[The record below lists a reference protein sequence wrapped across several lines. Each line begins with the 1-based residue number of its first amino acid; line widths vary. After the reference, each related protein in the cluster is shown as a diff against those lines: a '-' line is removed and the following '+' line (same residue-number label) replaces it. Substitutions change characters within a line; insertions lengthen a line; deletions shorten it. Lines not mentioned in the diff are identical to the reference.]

1 MKKLL
6 VYLRP
11 YRLQAILAP
20 VFKLL
25 EAAFELLVPLIMA
38 DIIDVGIAAG
48 DTGYILKKC
57 LLLVGLGL
65 CGFAS
70 ATCAQYFSAKAAT
83 GATAS
88 LRHALFAH
96 IQSLSYAELDTIGP
110 ATLVTRMT
118 SDMNQVQTGLNL
130 TLRLLLRS
138 PIVVFGSMIM
148 AFTIDVRSALIF
160 VVTIPVLFAIVFVIM
175 LSCIPLY
182 RRVQAKLDGVTGAAQ
197 ENLSGVRVIRAFTR
211 EQTETE
217 SFDGR
222 LDGLFAAQRFVGK
235 LSALLNPLTYVV
247 INLAIV
253 AILKTGSVR
262 VDAGVITQ
270 GQLIALYNYMSQ
282 ILVELIKFANL
293 ILNITRSVA
302 SGSRIGQLLEQEP
315 SLSAPEAMPQPVDT
329 DEAVS
334 FHHVTFRCP
343 GAEVPTL
350 SDIDFTAKR
359 GQTIG
364 IIGGTGSGKTMLA
377 NLIGRFYDV
386 DEGSVTVNGVDVR
399 DYPLAALRA
408 KLGLVPQKALLFR
421 GTIRENLL
429 WGDERASDETLAMA
443 LETAQAAEIVAG
455 KEGGL
460 DYLVEAGGR
469 NLSGG
474 QRQRLTIARALTR
487 KPEILILDD
496 SASALDF
503 ATDAA
508 LRHALR
514 ELPWCPTTFLI
525 SQRTASIRFAD
536 QILVL
541 DEGRLVGH
549 GTHDELLETCP
560 VYREIYDSQ
569 FKKEDAR

>member
-1 MKKLL
+1 MKRILA
-6 VYLRP
+6 YLKPHTRDS
-11 YRLQAILAP
+11 ILAP
-20 VFKLL
+20 LFKLT
-25 EAAFELLVPLIMA
+25 EALLELLIPLIVA
-38 DIIDVGIAAG
+38 SIIDIGVANGNK
-48 DTGYILKKC
+48 GYILSRC
-57 LLLVGLGL
+57 GWMIGLGL
-65 CGFAS
+65 LGLLCPV
-70 ATCAQYFSAKAAT
+70 TAQYFAARAAT
-83 GATAS
+83 GFTAS
-88 LRHALFAH
+88 LREALFAH
-96 IQSLSYAELDTIGP
+96 IQTLSYADLDQVGTP
-110 ATLVTRMT
+110 TLLTRLT
-118 SDMNQVQTGLNL
+118 SDMNQVQNGLNL

-138 PIVVFGSMIM
+138 PFVVFGAMVM
-148 AFTIDVRSALIF
+148 AFTVDAKAALVF
-160 VVTIPVLFAIVFVIM
+160 VVTIPALFAVVFAIM
-175 LSCIPLY
+175 LACIPLY
-182 RRVQAKLDGVTGAAQ
+182 RKVQEKLDRVLGATR
-197 ENLSGVRVIRAFTR
+197 ENLDGVRVIRAFRLQNR
-211 EQTETE
+211 ETDAFSEKNADLTQT
-217 SFDGR
+217 
-222 LDGLFAAQRFVGK
+222 QRFVGRI
-235 LSALLNPLTYVV
+235 SALLNPLTYVIV
-247 INLAIV
+247 NLAIV
-253 AILKTGSVR
+253 AILRTGAVR
-262 VDAGVITQ
+262 VDSGALTQ
-270 GQLIALYNYMSQ
+270 GQVIALYNYMSQ

-293 ILNITRSVA
+293 ILNITRSIA

-315 SLSAPEAMPQPVDT
+315 SLSAPDAMPQPVDT

-429 WGDERASDETLAMA
+429 WGDERASNETLAMA

-460 DYLVEAGGR
+460 DYLIEAGGR

-514 ELPWCPTTFLI
+514 ELPWHPTTFLI

-541 DEGRLVGH
+541 DEGRLVGR
-549 GTHDELLETCP
+549 GTHGELLETCP

>member
-1 MKKLL
+1 M
-6 VYLRP
+6 
-11 YRLQAILAP
+11 
-20 VFKLL
+20 
-25 EAAFELLVPLIMA
+25 
-38 DIIDVGIAAG
+38 
-48 DTGYILKKC
+48 
-57 LLLVGLGL
+57 
-65 CGFAS
+65 
-70 ATCAQYFSAKAAT
+70 
-83 GATAS
+83 
-88 LRHALFAH
+88 
-96 IQSLSYAELDTIGP
+96 
-110 ATLVTRMT
+110 
-118 SDMNQVQTGLNL
+118 
-130 TLRLLLRS
+130 
-138 PIVVFGSMIM
+138 
-148 AFTIDVRSALIF
+148 
-160 VVTIPVLFAIVFVIM
+160 
-175 LSCIPLY
+175 
-182 RRVQAKLDGVTGAAQ
+182 
-197 ENLSGVRVIRAFTR
+197 
-211 EQTETE
+211 
-217 SFDGR
+217 
-222 LDGLFAAQRFVGK
+222 QRFVGRI
-235 LSALLNPLTYVV
+235 SALLNPLTYVIV
-247 INLAIV
+247 NLAIV
-253 AILKTGSVR
+253 AILRTGAVR
-262 VDAGVITQ
+262 VDSGALTQ
-270 GQLIALYNYMSQ
+270 GQVIALYNYMSQ

-315 SLSAPEAMPQPVDT
+315 SLSAPDAMPQPVKT

-408 KLGLVPQKALLFR
+408 RLGLVPQKALLFR

-429 WGDERASDETLAMA
+429 WGDEHASDETLAMA

-514 ELPWCPTTFLI
+514 ALPWHPTTFLI

-541 DEGRLVGH
+541 DEGRLVGR

>member
-1 MKKLL
+1 M
-6 VYLRP
+6 
-11 YRLQAILAP
+11 
-20 VFKLL
+20 
-25 EAAFELLVPLIMA
+25 
-38 DIIDVGIAAG
+38 
-48 DTGYILKKC
+48 
-57 LLLVGLGL
+57 
-65 CGFAS
+65 
-70 ATCAQYFSAKAAT
+70 
-83 GATAS
+83 
-88 LRHALFAH
+88 
-96 IQSLSYAELDTIGP
+96 
-110 ATLVTRMT
+110 
-118 SDMNQVQTGLNL
+118 
-130 TLRLLLRS
+130 
-138 PIVVFGSMIM
+138 
-148 AFTIDVRSALIF
+148 
-160 VVTIPVLFAIVFVIM
+160 
-175 LSCIPLY
+175 
-182 RRVQAKLDGVTGAAQ
+182 
-197 ENLSGVRVIRAFTR
+197 
-211 EQTETE
+211 
-217 SFDGR
+217 
-222 LDGLFAAQRFVGK
+222 
-235 LSALLNPLTYVV
+235 
-247 INLAIV
+247 
-253 AILKTGSVR
+253 
-262 VDAGVITQ
+262 
-270 GQLIALYNYMSQ
+270 
-282 ILVELIKFANL
+282 
-293 ILNITRSVA
+293 
-302 SGSRIGQLLEQEP
+302 
-315 SLSAPEAMPQPVDT
+315 
-329 DEAVS
+329 
-334 FHHVTFRCP
+334 TFRCP

-386 DEGSVTVNGVDVR
+386 DEGSVAVNGIDVR

-429 WGDERASDETLAMA
+429 WGDEHASDETLAMA

-460 DYLVEAGGR
+460 DYLIEAGGR

-487 KPEILILDD
+487 KPEILILDN

-514 ELPWCPTTFLI
+514 ALPWCPTTFLI

-541 DEGRLVGH
+541 DEGRLVGR

>member
-1 MKKLL
+1 MKRIL
-6 VYLRP
+6 VYLKPHTRDS
-11 YRLQAILAP
+11 ILAP
-20 VFKLL
+20 LFKLT
-25 EAAFELLVPLIMA
+25 EALLELLIPLIVA
-38 DIIDVGIAAG
+38 SIIDTGVATG
-48 DTGYILKKC
+48 DKGYILSRC
-57 LLLVGLGL
+57 GWMIGLGL
-65 CGFAS
+65 LGLLCS
-70 ATCAQYFSAKAAT
+70 VTAQYFAARAAT
-83 GATAS
+83 GFTAS
-88 LRHALFAH
+88 LRETLFSH
-96 IQSLSYAELDTIGP
+96 IQTLSYADLDRVGTP
-110 ATLVTRMT
+110 TLLTRLT
-118 SDMNQVQTGLNL
+118 SDMNQVQNGLNL

-138 PIVVFGSMIM
+138 PFVVFGAMVM
-148 AFTIDVRSALIF
+148 AFTVDAKAALVF
-160 VVTIPVLFAIVFVIM
+160 VVTIPALFAVVFAIM
-175 LSCIPLY
+175 LACIPLY
-182 RRVQAKLDGVTGAAQ
+182 RRVQEKLDRVLGATR
-197 ENLSGVRVIRAFTR
+197 ENLDGVRVIRAFRLQNR
-211 EQTETE
+211 ETDAFSEKNADLTHM
-217 SFDGR
+217 
-222 LDGLFAAQRFVGK
+222 QRFVGRI
-235 LSALLNPLTYVV
+235 SALLNPLTYVIV
-247 INLAIV
+247 NLAIV
-253 AILKTGSVR
+253 AILRTGAVR
-262 VDAGVITQ
+262 VDSGALTQ
-270 GQLIALYNYMSQ
+270 GQVIALYNYMSQ

-315 SLSAPEAMPQPVDT
+315 SLSAPEAMPQPVNT

-386 DEGSVTVNGVDVR
+386 DEGSVAVNGIDVR

-429 WGDERASDETLAMA
+429 WGDERASDETIAMA

-541 DEGRLVGH
+541 DEGRLVGR

>member
-1 MKKLL
+1 MKRILI
-6 VYLRP
+6 YLKP
-11 YRLQAILAP
+11 YARDSILAP
-20 VFKLL
+20 LFKLT
-25 EAAFELLVPLIMA
+25 EALLELLIPLIVA
-38 DIIDVGIAAG
+38 SIIDTGVAAG
-48 DTGYILKKC
+48 DRGYILSRC
-57 LLLVGLGL
+57 GWMIGLGL
-65 CGFAS
+65 LGLACS
-70 ATCAQYFSAKAAT
+70 VTAQYFAARAAT
-83 GATAS
+83 GFSAS
-88 LRHALFAH
+88 LRQALFGH
-96 IQSLSYAELDTIGP
+96 IQSLSYADLDQIGTP
-110 ATLVTRMT
+110 TLLTRLT
-118 SDMNQVQTGLNL
+118 SDMNQVQNGLNL

-138 PIVVFGSMIM
+138 PFVVFGAMIM
-148 AFTIDVRSALIF
+148 AFTVDAKAA
-160 VVTIPVLFAIVFVIM
+160 VVFAVAIPVLFAVVFAIM

-182 RRVQAKLDGVTGAAQ
+182 RKVQAKLDRVLGATR
-197 ENLSGVRVIRAFTR
+197 ENLDGVRVIRAFCLQER
-211 EQTETE
+211 ETAGFEEKNSSLTQM
-217 SFDGR
+217 
-222 LDGLFAAQRFVGK
+222 QRFVGRI
-235 LSALLNPLTYVV
+235 SALLNPLTYVIV
-247 INLAIV
+247 NLAIV
-253 AILKTGSVR
+253 AILRTGAVR
-262 VDAGVITQ
+262 VDSGALTQ
-270 GQLIALYNYMSQ
+270 GQVIALYNYMSQ

-302 SGSRIGQLLEQEP
+302 SGSRIGQLLERE
-315 SLSAPEAMPQPVDT
+315 SSMSAPEALPQPVQTEDCVAFR
-329 DEAVS
+329 D
-334 FHHVTFRCP
+334 VTFRCP

-350 SDIDFTAKR
+350 SRISFTAKR

-386 DEGSVTVNGVDVR
+386 DEGSVEVDGIDVR
-399 DYPLAALRA
+399 SYPLAALRA

-429 WGDERASDETLAMA
+429 WGDEHASDETIAMA

-460 DYLVEAGGR
+460 DYELEAGGR

-474 QRQRLTIARALTR
+474 QRQRLTIARALMR

-514 ELPWCPTTFLI
+514 ELPWKPTTFLI

-541 DEGRLVGH
+541 DEGRLAGC
-549 GTHDELLETCP
+549 GTHDELLKSCP

-569 FKKEDAR
+569 FRKEDAE

>member
-1 MKKLL
+1 M
-6 VYLRP
+6 
-11 YRLQAILAP
+11 
-20 VFKLL
+20 
-25 EAAFELLVPLIMA
+25 
-38 DIIDVGIAAG
+38 
-48 DTGYILKKC
+48 
-57 LLLVGLGL
+57 
-65 CGFAS
+65 
-70 ATCAQYFSAKAAT
+70 
-83 GATAS
+83 
-88 LRHALFAH
+88 
-96 IQSLSYAELDTIGP
+96 
-110 ATLVTRMT
+110 
-118 SDMNQVQTGLNL
+118 
-130 TLRLLLRS
+130 
-138 PIVVFGSMIM
+138 
-148 AFTIDVRSALIF
+148 
-160 VVTIPVLFAIVFVIM
+160 
-175 LSCIPLY
+175 
-182 RRVQAKLDGVTGAAQ
+182 
-197 ENLSGVRVIRAFTR
+197 
-211 EQTETE
+211 
-217 SFDGR
+217 
-222 LDGLFAAQRFVGK
+222 
-235 LSALLNPLTYVV
+235 
-247 INLAIV
+247 
-253 AILKTGSVR
+253 
-262 VDAGVITQ
+262 
-270 GQLIALYNYMSQ
+270 
-282 ILVELIKFANL
+282 
-293 ILNITRSVA
+293 
-302 SGSRIGQLLEQEP
+302 
-315 SLSAPEAMPQPVDT
+315 
-329 DEAVS
+329 
-334 FHHVTFRCP
+334 TFRCP

-408 KLGLVPQKALLFR
+408 KLGLVPQKALIFR

-429 WGDERASDETLAMA
+429 WGDERASDETIAMA

-541 DEGRLVGH
+541 DEGRLVGR